1 MFNILKEKKKKIW
14 FVHVQGVSHD
24 LEVAVD
30 HRLLAPTNQAV
41 DVTEII
47 KNLQNYQTMIES
59 IDHVQ
64 EIEKNHIKSRNKI
77 KRKKFIILIFF

>member
-14 FVHVQGVSHD
+14 FVHVQGVSQD

-30 HRLLAPTNQAV
+30 HHLLVPTNQAV